1 LCTEL
6 GGCSVTQSSNQ
17 AFRPAVLLTE
27 LFSGTKQPVFFTKCF
42 QYRIASHWITYWT
55 AQHFILLWS
64 SNLSFILPWVYS
76 PNFSLKCLEVL
87 VLYFV
92 FLLKCFS
99 VTNILLLSLLIAFSP
114 EMSFGN
120 EMNLVFFQLNPVIG
134 CNNQSGETVHDS
146 SIKGG
151 SQADTDFFLNLQST
165 VWEMDKSWILVR
177 LDKDQR
183 A

>member
-1 LCTEL
+1 M
-6 GGCSVTQSSNQ
+6 
-17 AFRPAVLLTE
+17 
-27 LFSGTKQPVFFTKCF
+27 
-42 QYRIASHWITYWT
+42 
-55 AQHFILLWS
+55 
-64 SNLSFILPWVYS
+64 
-76 PNFSLKCLEVL
+76 KCLEVL

-165 VWEMDKSWILVR
+165 VCEMDKS
-177 LDKDQR
+177 
-183 A
+183 